1 MVMRNLIYVI
11 AFILFGIWGIGF
23 FIYDIGDFIH
33 LALIAAIILVIV
45 RFVKGK
51 KTRKLIAKAVK
62 ETTANFTTKIE
73 EEVEDIEYETIGH
86 MENLAPGFENFLE
99 GKMVNNAIS
108 FKDKMNQRP
117 NLPIDHKKIRK

>member
-1 MVMRNLIYVI
+1 MTTRNNNIGL
-11 AFILFGIWGIGF
+11 AAGSFIIG
-23 FIYDIGDFIH
+23 
-33 LALIAAIILVIV
+33 ALIGASVGVLFAPY
-45 RFVKGK
+45 KGK
-51 KTRKLIAKAVK
+51 KTRKLIAKVVK

-99 GKMVNNAIS
+99 GKMVNNAVS

-117 NLPIDHKKIRK
+117 NLPIDHKMMRK